1 LHAWPIGNQI
11 FWRPRLSISRFY
23 PESFGRDTTS
33 SGRKRNCRPQ
43 LVRAF
48 QSLSFRRFIV
58 KTAII
63 MMPLILL
70 ALSGCG
76 RDPGER
82 ALTGGGIG
90 AGVGLVGGA
99 MVGAPVEGALIGGA
113 VGAGTGALTSPR
125 QIDLNH

>member
-1 LHAWPIGNQI
+1 MKYTFIIVP
-11 FWRPRLSISRFY
+11 
-23 PESFGRDTTS
+23 
-33 SGRKRNCRPQ
+33 
-43 LVRAF
+43 LV
-48 QSLSFRRFIV
+48 
-58 KTAII
+58 
-63 MMPLILL
+63 LL

-99 MVGAPVEGALIGGA
+99 MVGAPLEGAAIGGA

-125 QIDLNH
+125 QIDLNK